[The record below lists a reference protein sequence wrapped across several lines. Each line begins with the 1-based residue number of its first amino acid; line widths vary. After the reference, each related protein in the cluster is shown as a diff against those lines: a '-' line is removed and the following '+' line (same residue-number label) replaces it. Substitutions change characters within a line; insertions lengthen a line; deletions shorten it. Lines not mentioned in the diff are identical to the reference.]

1 MTSLIS
7 RWRVETVFRSLLSI
21 FVVASPICHT
31 HLQESSDLVL
41 IGSNSTGS
49 YRLTGSQIDS
59 ADTNLCACLTWLI
72 DSAHAAGFMLAI
84 WQSHW
89 LKMPCIAL
97 RGPSSVHR
105 RRCQSEVLHIF
116 LFSYIVSMLLFF
128 FALCVCVL
136 LSKTESMRKSI
147 TADNRTVTPALGAC
161 VKYWRDPFPSW
172 QDLLHCRFSVDVQTA
187 TGDESISVR

>member
-59 ADTNLCACLTWLI
+59 ADTNLSACLTWLI

-128 FALCVCVL
+128 FALCVCALVQNRVYAEKHNSWQQDSHTSVRCVCQIL
-136 LSKTESMRKSI
+136 EGSI
-147 TADNRTVTPALGAC
+147 SFVTRPPAL
-161 VKYWRDPFPSW
+161 
-172 QDLLHCRFSVDVQTA
+172 
-187 TGDESISVR
+187 